1 MVVSDDVADALVLK
15 LKAAGFDIDLETA
28 TCADLMLALD
38 ACKIQNPR
46 RFTAGS
52 PRISSNGRTVEC
64 ILTTVDPLVSAT
76 LSSSSREALLRI
88 AGFMVDA
95 CNRYLP

>member
-46 RFTAGS
+46 RFTAGIPADKFQWPDS
-52 PRISSNGRTVEC
+52 RVHLDHGRPV
-64 ILTTVDPLVSAT
+64 
-76 LSSSSREALLRI
+76 
-88 AGFMVDA
+88 G
-95 CNRYLP
+95 